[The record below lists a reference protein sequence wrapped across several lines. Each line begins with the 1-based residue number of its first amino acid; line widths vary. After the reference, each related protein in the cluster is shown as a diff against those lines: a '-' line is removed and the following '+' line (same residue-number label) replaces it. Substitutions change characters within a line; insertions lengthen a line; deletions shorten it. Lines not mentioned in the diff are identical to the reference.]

1 MNYRNIIYKATNV
14 LQKKNQIQTAKI
26 DAELLLSISLNS
38 SRENILL
45 NLESKLNKEEIKN
58 YNKLIKRR
66 KNKEPVSQIEGK
78 NFLEI

>member
-1 MNYRNIIYKATNV
+1 M
-14 LQKKNQIQTAKI
+14 
-26 DAELLLSISLNS
+26 LLLSNFLTSFVFITLGCINQSLNS

-78 NFLEI
+78 KFFWK